1 VSRLPDGTNGT
12 LLDRRGRPLRDLRVS
27 VTDRCNFRC
36 GYCMPREHFGKGH
49 AFLPRSEL
57 LSFEEIAR
65 FAGIAAAR
73 GVTKVRLTGGEPL
86 LRNELARLVALLVRI
101 RCSPSEGT
109 HPAHDTLEVALTT
122 NGSLL
127 SRYAG
132 ALASAGL
139 SRLTVSLDA
148 LDPEAFQRMTDA
160 AYTPSDVLAGIA
172 AAEAA
177 GFARLKINTVVRR
190 GVNDAEILPLARHF
204 RGSGHVLRFIEYMDV
219 GTTNGW
225 STGDVM
231 SAREIV
237 ERIASEYPLAP
248 LVANASGEVAR
259 RYRYLDGGGEIGVI
273 SSVTEPFCGDC
284 TRLRLSSEGKL
295 YTCLFAS
302 LGTDVKERLRSG
314 ASDAE
319 LSALL
324 DTLWSRREDRYSE
337 LRGDGRRRLP
347 RIEMSYIGG

>member
-1 VSRLPDGTNGT
+1 MSRLPDGT
-12 LLDRRGRPLRDLRVS
+12 LLDRRGRALRDLRVS

-65 FAGIAAAR
+65 FSAIAAAA

-86 LRNELARLVALLVRI
+86 LRSELHRLVALLSRI
-101 RCSPSEGT
+101 QCRETEGT
-109 HPAHDTLEVALTT
+109 QRSRNTLEVALTT

-127 SRYAG
+127 ARQAS

-148 LDPEAFQRMTDA
+148 LDPLAFQRMTDA
-160 AYTPSDVLAGIA
+160 DYTPSDVLDGIA

-190 GVNDAEILPLARHF
+190 GLNDAEILPLARHF

-225 STGDVM
+225 LTSDVM

-237 ERIASEYPLAP
+237 ELIANEYPLEP
-248 LVANASGEVAR
+248 LAANATGEVAR
-259 RYRYLDGGGEIGVI
+259 RYRYRDGGGEIGII

-295 YTCLFAS
+295 YTCLFAG
-302 LGTDVKERLRSG
+302 LGTDVKGQLRAG

-319 LSALL
+319 LSVLL